1 MAFFQQSYLGKSKLI
16 KIISKSANVDT
27 QIPLYKKLNHDFIS
41 LKDFAKV
48 MHYSIYTN
56 DAKKKSVLYM
66 GKDRIRFT
74 ADNSFVIHNDN
85 AAPKIISLDEDLVDE
100 YADYDKGK
108 DDVEHGDE
116 ERETTKEVR
125 AI

>member
-1 MAFFQQSYLGKSKLI
+1 MIRRNFITNVFKLLSAFVVIPKSILAFFQQNYLGKANSI
-16 KIISKSANVDT
+16 KIISISTNVDAY
-27 QIPLYKKLNHDFIS
+27 IPLYKKFNHDFIS

-48 MHYSIYTN
+48 MHFSIYTN

-85 AAPKIISLDEDLVDE
+85 ALQMPIECM
-100 YADYDKGK
+100 
-108 DDVEHGDE
+108 
-116 ERETTKEVR
+116 VR
-125 AI
+125 R